1 MKYLVMFLMSASAA
15 NAAEKA
21 GMPQL
26 DATGWGPQIF
36 WLFLTF
42 TILYIVVW
50 KIVVPRLSDSIEQ
63 RNDYISDN
71 LEDAKKITIDAENLN
86 KSYETTIANTRNE
99 AAKIIINNKKN
110 LNEKLLR
117 EKNQLEAK
125 LQKKTEDIE
134 KEISEMKNNS
144 LNDIKNIAN
153 VLSGNI
159 IHDVT
164 GEKISNDKIKKI
176 IEKLITNQNLGLK

>member
-1 MKYLVMFLMSASAA
+1 M
-15 NAAEKA
+15 
-21 GMPQL
+21 
-26 DATGWGPQIF
+26 
-36 WLFLTF
+36 
-42 TILYIVVW
+42 
-50 KIVVPRLSDSIEQ
+50 
-63 RNDYISDN
+63 
-71 LEDAKKITIDAENLN
+71 
-86 KSYETTIANTRNE
+86 
-99 AAKIIINNKKN
+99 
-110 LNEKLLR
+110 R

-176 IEKLITNQNLGLK
+176 IEKLTTNQNLGLK

>member
-1 MKYLVMFLMSASAA
+1 MK
-15 NAAEKA
+15 
-21 GMPQL
+21 
-26 DATGWGPQIF
+26 
-36 WLFLTF
+36 
-42 TILYIVVW
+42 
-50 KIVVPRLSDSIEQ
+50 
-63 RNDYISDN
+63 
-71 LEDAKKITIDAENLN
+71 
-86 KSYETTIANTRNE
+86 
-99 AAKIIINNKKN
+99 
-110 LNEKLLR
+110 

-176 IEKLITNQNLGLK
+176 IEKLTTNQNLGLK